1 MKDLTPK
8 LIIEKL
14 KVSFKAV
21 FSGDSTPEQFIE
33 VFITIVSIVLLA
45 LSFFIIK
52 Q

>member
-33 VFITIVSIVLLA
+33 VFITILFFLL
-45 LSFFIIK
+45 LIFSFFIIK
-52 Q
+52 R

>member
-33 VFITIVSIVLLA
+33 VFITVLAFL
-45 LSFFIIK
+45 LLIFSFFIIK
-52 Q
+52 K